1 MTNIE
6 FAKITNTIMERR
18 LRFMNPI
25 VMKVTKIAVK
35 VLGVAVPLAAGY
47 FSDKELDDKIAKKA
61 AEAVANQM
69 KES

>member
-1 MTNIE
+1 
-6 FAKITNTIMERR
+6 
-18 LRFMNPI
+18 MNPI

-47 FSDKELDDKIAKKA
+47 FADKELDDKIAKKA

-69 KES
+69 KED